1 METLMENWLPGSNNI
16 AFNNEN
22 TILLVRK
29 ESMIPISHY
38 GKKKMLVN
46 SIWCVAV
53 KALKAYSNIPAN
65 FPCAANCKMLSE
77 IPFKPCPL

>member
-1 METLMENWLPGSNNI
+1 MQTLMENWLPGSNNI

-38 GKKKMLVN
+38 GKKK
-46 SIWCVAV
+46 C
-53 KALKAYSNIPAN
+53 
-65 FPCAANCKMLSE
+65 
-77 IPFKPCPL
+77 

>member
-1 METLMENWLPGSNNI
+1 METLMENQLPGSNNM
-16 AFNNEN
+16 AFHNEK

-38 GKKKMLVN
+38 GKKLLVN

-53 KALKAYSNIPAN
+53 KALKVYSNIPAN
-65 FPCAANCKMLSE
+65 FPCAANCKVVSE